1 VLAHHFLNFMLDNGV
16 SYENFVD
23 FNGYQPPINE
33 IDPSSLV
40 SDGVVPENLANCI
53 LTNDDFGPDSLQ
65 YMTLTQ
71 AGQALWQ
78 NGYSDFLAGGS

>member
-1 VLAHHFLNFMLDNGV
+1 MTAGSGARGV
-16 SYENFVD
+16 EVRR
-23 FNGYQPPINE
+23 
-33 IDPSSLV
+33 V
-40 SDGVVPENLANCI
+40 TDGVVPENLANCV